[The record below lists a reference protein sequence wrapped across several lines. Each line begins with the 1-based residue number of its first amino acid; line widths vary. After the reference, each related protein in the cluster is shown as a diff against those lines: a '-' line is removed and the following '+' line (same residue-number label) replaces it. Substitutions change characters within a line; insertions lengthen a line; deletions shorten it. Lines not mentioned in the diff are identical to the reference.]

1 MAMQGIMGLLRNA
14 MPAARTKHTVL
25 GLFSDAESAATAGDG
40 LKSAGIPDT
49 DYDFLTDAPYPI
61 GSLGERDEPHRLYLY
76 PFIGALLGLSSG
88 IMITAMTQ
96 VAYPLVTGGK
106 PVLSLP
112 PMAIVCY
119 EGTMLGAILFTVI
132 GIVFESRLPKFDL
145 GLYDDRIT
153 QGFLGLRVNAEPE
166 RSREVVQIMNA
177 AGAVDVKTDQ

>member
-61 GSLGERDEPHRLYLY
+61 GSLGERDEPHRIYLY

-132 GIVFESRLPKFDL
+132 GIVFESRLPKFNL
-145 GLYDDRIT
+145 GLYDNRIT
-153 QGFLGLRVNAEPE
+153 QGFLGLRVNAAPE
-166 RSREVVQIMNA
+166 QSREVVQIMNA

>member
-14 MPAARTKHTVL
+14 MPAASAKHTVL
-25 GLFSDAESAATAGDG
+25 GVFSDAESAATAGDE

-49 DYDFLTDAPYPI
+49 DYDFLTDSPYPE

-145 GLYDDRIT
+145 GLYDNRIT
-153 QGFLGLRVNAEPE
+153 QGFLGLRVKAEPE
-166 RSREVVQIMNA
+166 QSREVVQIMNA

>member
-40 LKSAGIPDT
+40 LKAAGIPDT

>member
-1 MAMQGIMGLLRNA
+1 M
-14 MPAARTKHTVL
+14 MPAADARHTVL
-25 GLFSDAESAATAGDG
+25 GLFRDAESAATAGDG

-49 DYDFLTDAPYPI
+49 DYDFLTDSPYPE

-76 PFIGALLGLSSG
+76 PFIGALLGLTSG
-88 IMITAMTQ
+88 ILITAMSQ

-132 GIVFESRLPKFDL
+132 GIIFESRLPKFDL
-145 GLYDDRIT
+145 GLYDNRIT

-166 RSREVVQIMNA
+166 QSREVVQIMNA

>member
-1 MAMQGIMGLLRNA
+1 MAMQGIMGMLRNA
-14 MPAARTKHTVL
+14 MPAASAKHTVL
-25 GLFSDAESAATAGDG
+25 GVFSDAESAATAGDE

-49 DYDFLTDAPYPI
+49 DYDFLTDSPYPE
-61 GSLGERDEPHRLYLY
+61 GSLGERDEPHRLYFY

-145 GLYDDRIT
+145 GLYDNRIT
-153 QGFLGLRVNAEPE
+153 QGFLGLRVKAEPE
-166 RSREVVQIMNA
+166 QSREVVQIMNA